1 MACDLANGRQEPCKD
16 AVAGLEAVYFFN
28 YETDLVVT
36 YDGSNG
42 DVIDSA
48 TGVTSLYKFELKG
61 TNSFD
66 QNIVT
71 SRENGTT
78 VYEQNLSLQL
88 KKIDITALKIIK
100 TLAVGRPRAI
110 VKTKNGTFFLAGL
123 LYGLDCTGGTIVNG
137 TAMNDLNGFTLTM
150 QGMENLHANI
160 IDVSTEAALA
170 TAFASAS
177 IVTS

>member
-1 MACDLANGRQEPCKD
+1 MACDLANGRAEVCKD
-16 AVAGLEAVYFFN
+16 AVGGLDAVYFFAF
-28 YETDLVVT
+28 EDDFVPT
-36 YDGSNG
+36 YDGTNT
-42 DVIDSA
+42 DVIDSVA
-48 TGVTSLYKFELKG
+48 GVSTLYKFELKG

-100 TLAVGRPRAI
+100 TLAVGRPRAV
-110 VKTKNGTFFLAGL
+110 VKTKAGQFFLAGL
-123 LYGLDCTGGTIVNG
+123 NYGLDCTGGTIVNG
-137 TAMNDLNGFTLTM
+137 TAMSDLNGFTLTM

-160 IDVSTEAALA
+160 IDVATQAALA
-170 TAFASAS
+170 TAFANAS